1 VPDSLIDLAGL
12 QVAAEDFLVAVLET
26 TAQPIWVVDPAGVI
40 RFANPA
46 AITALGY
53 DSADELF
60 GRRSHETIH
69 HSHPDGRPYPSAD
82 CPMLLPRATGETVTS
97 DLDWFFRRDG
107 SMFPVSYISVPLDMR
122 HGRGAVVAFTD
133 IEDRLRAERELRDRD
148 ETLAAQQASLRRVAT
163 LVAGGAPSAEVCAA
177 VAREVASLLDLQVVA
192 VSRYDPDGAATVIGA
207 WSDRPQPFVTGTR
220 WPLGGPTVLSEVK
233 RVGPSRVDD
242 YAELAGAI
250 ADAARTSG
258 IRSGA
263 GAPIIVDGRVWG
275 VMATWTWRDEPL
287 PDRIEDRLAEFTALI
302 AAAFSNTASRDEVA
316 RLADEQAALRR
327 VATLVA
333 HQSSPA
339 EVFGA
344 VADEVARLVGT
355 DAVGMLRFE
364 PDGTASLVAQS
375 DTPWDPP
382 PLGIRFALEGE
393 NVVTTVLRTRE
404 ASRLDDWTDASG
416 PVADMARSLGIR
428 STVATPIVVEGG
440 LWGTMVAASSQSEPL
455 PAGTESRL
463 GEFTELIA
471 TAIANA
477 EARREV
483 ARLAEEQAALRRVAT
498 LVAEGAAP
506 TEVFDA
512 VIVEVAQ
519 LFGAAQVGLMRFEG
533 FDEITIIAHR
543 GQDPTLVRAGL
554 RLPLDGESVTAR
566 VRHTGRSARLN
577 RYDERSG
584 TIAGIARS
592 SEVNMTVGAPIV
604 VEGALWGVITASWT
618 GQDPAPSDAE
628 ERLAEFAELVDTAI
642 ANADSRDQ
650 LMASRA
656 RVLTAGD
663 DARRRVVRD
672 LHDGAQQRLV
682 HTIVTL
688 KLAQRALREDRQRVE
703 SLLAA
708 ALDHAEQGNAE
719 LRELVHGILPSVL
732 TRGGLRAGVG
742 SLVSRLGL
750 PVEMDVVG
758 TRLPPEVEAS
768 AYFVVAEALTN
779 VVKHAQA
786 TQAQVTVVVANGTVR
801 VEVRD
806 DGIGGADPEGHGLQ
820 GIADRVAALRG
831 RLQIDSSRN
840 GGTRLAAELPLP
852 A

>member
-1 VPDSLIDLAGL
+1 V
-12 QVAAEDFLVAVLET
+12 VAA
-26 TAQPIWVVDPAGVI
+26 
-40 RFANPA
+40 
-46 AITALGY
+46 
-53 DSADELF
+53 
-60 GRRSHETIH
+60 
-69 HSHPDGRPYPSAD
+69 
-82 CPMLLPRATGETVTS
+82 
-97 DLDWFFRRDG
+97 
-107 SMFPVSYISVPLDMR
+107 
-122 HGRGAVVAFTD
+122 
-133 IEDRLRAERELRDRD
+133 
-148 ETLAAQQASLRRVAT
+148 
-163 LVAGGAPSAEVCAA
+163 
-177 VAREVASLLDLQVVA
+177 
-192 VSRYDPDGAATVIGA
+192 SRYDPDGAATVIGA
-207 WSDRPQPFVTGTR
+207 WSDRPQPFATGTR
-220 WPLGGPTVLSEVK
+220 WPLDGPSILSHVRQVGGPA
-233 RVGPSRVDD
+233 RVED
-242 YAELAGAI
+242 YTDLAGAV
-250 ADAARTSG
+250 AEAARTNG
-258 IRSGA
+258 IGSGA
-263 GAPIIVDGRVWG
+263 GAPIIVGGRVWG
-275 VMATWTWRDEPL
+275 VMATWGWYGEPL

-327 VATLVA
+327 VAVLVA
-333 HQSSPA
+333 RQSSPA

-344 VADEVARLVGT
+344 VADEVARLLGT

-364 PDGTASLVAQS
+364 PDGAASLVAQS

-382 PLGIRFALEGE
+382 PLGTRFGLEGE
-393 NVVTTVLRTRE
+393 NVVSTVLRTRK
-404 ASRLDDWTDASG
+404 ASRLDDWTNASG
-416 PVADMARSLGIR
+416 AVADMARTLGIR
-428 STVATPIVVEGG
+428 STVASPIVVEGG
-440 LWGTMVAASSQSEPL
+440 LWGAMIAASSQSEPL

-463 GEFTELIA
+463 GEFTELVA
-471 TAIANA
+471 TAIANT
-477 EARREV
+477 EARGEV
-483 ARLAEEQAALRRVAT
+483 DRLAEEQAALRRVAT

-506 TEVFDA
+506 TDVFDA

-533 FDEITIIAHR
+533 PDEITIIAHR

-566 VRHTGRSARLN
+566 VLQTGRSARLN
-577 RYDERSG
+577 LYHERSG
-584 TIAGIARS
+584 TIADIAHR

-604 VEGALWGVITASWT
+604 VDGALWGVMTASWT
-618 GQDPAPSDAE
+618 GQDQPPSDAE

-688 KLAQRALREDRQRVE
+688 KLAQRALWEDGQRVE

-708 ALDHAEQGNAE
+708 ALDHAERGNAE
-719 LRELVHGILPSVL
+719 LRELAHGILPSVL
-732 TRGGLRAGVG
+732 TRGGLRAGVE

-750 PVEMDVVG
+750 PVEIDVPG

-768 AYFVVAEALTN
+768 VYFVVAEALTN
-779 VVKHAQA
+779 VVKHSQA
-786 TQAQVTVVVANGTVR
+786 TRAQVTVVVATGSLR

-820 GIADRVAALRG
+820 GVADRVAALGG
-831 RLQIDSSRN
+831 RLYIDSPRAR
-840 GGTRLAAELPLP
+840 GTRLAAELPLP